1 MIFGYRTMARMF
13 VAFLLAMSL
22 LGCSVFRGM
31 PSQDFFVLFFVPGT
45 TRLAPEA
52 EQIVRQAAAGARA
65 ARVSKIVIAIPP
77 DTPGGM
83 PLVEG
88 RRTAVEN
95 ILSAAG
101 TDPKLYAAVPLSA
114 TGTAPQGAINRAEIR
129 LVP

>member
-1 MIFGYRTMARMF
+1 MARIF
-13 VAFLLAMSL
+13 VACFLAIAL

-52 EQIVRQAAAGARA
+52 EQIVRQAAANARTA
-65 ARVSKIVIAIPP
+65 HVSKIVIAIPS

-95 ILSAAG
+95 ILSASG
-101 TDPKLYAAVPLSA
+101 TDPKLYAPVALAGPGGAL
-114 TGTAPQGAINRAEIR
+114 QGALDRAEIR

>member
-1 MIFGYRTMARMF
+1 MRRIL
-13 VAFLLAMSL
+13 VASLLAMSL

-31 PSQDFFVLFFVPGT
+31 PAQDFFVLFFVPGT
-45 TRLAPEA
+45 AQLAPEA
-52 EQIVRQAAAGARA
+52 QQIVRQAAANART
-65 ARVSKIVIAIPP
+65 ARVSKVIIAIPP

-101 TDPKLYAAVPLSA
+101 TDPKLYSAVPLA
-114 TGTAPQGAINRAEIR
+114 AAGDAPKGAIDRAEIR
-129 LVP
+129 LVR

>member
-1 MIFGYRTMARMF
+1 MTRIL
-13 VAFLLAMSL
+13 VVCLLALSL
-22 LGCSVFRGM
+22 VGCSVFRST
-31 PSQDFFVLFFVPGT
+31 PPQDFFVLFFVPGT

-77 DTPGGM
+77 DTPGGVR
-83 PLVEG
+83 LVEG

-101 TDPKLYAAVPLSA
+101 TDPKLYSAVPLA
-114 TGTAPQGAINRAEIR
+114 IAGTAPQGAIDRAEIR
-129 LVP
+129 LVR

>member
-1 MIFGYRTMARMF
+1 MARMF
-13 VAFLLAMSL
+13 VAGLLAMSL
-22 LGCSVFRGM
+22 LGCSLFRGM

-45 TRLAPEA
+45 IRLAPEA

-65 ARVSKIVIAIPP
+65 ARVSKIIIAIPP

-88 RRTAVEN
+88 RRSAVEN

-101 TDPKLYAAVPLSA
+101 TDPKLFSTVPLA
-114 TGTAPQGAINRAEIR
+114 AAGDAPRGAIDRAEIR